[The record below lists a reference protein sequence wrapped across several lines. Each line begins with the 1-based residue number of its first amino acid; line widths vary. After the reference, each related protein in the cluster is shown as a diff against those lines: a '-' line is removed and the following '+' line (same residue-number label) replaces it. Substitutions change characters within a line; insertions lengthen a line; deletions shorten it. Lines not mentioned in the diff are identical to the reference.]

1 MKRDSKQF
9 SPMFSIDVSADLGKH
24 GPVRTEHRPE
34 APGDEIR
41 SLLAQLVAGQERQNQ
56 LLAELIQQTGSV
68 QRQRASELGQWRKA
82 NPELAQG
89 CRQAAETLG
98 RVQAEFLANLTND
111 INDNAEDWMDSD
123 FLMNEFVDRFGPR
136 LAHLNGVLQVL
147 SQLSSTQTTSGA
159 AQ

>member
-24 GPVRTEHRPE
+24 GSVGAVHRPE
-34 APGDEIR
+34 TPGEEVR
-41 SLLAQLVAGQERQNQ
+41 SLLEQLVAGQERQNR
-56 LLAELIQQTGSV
+56 LLEELIQQSCTA
-68 QRQRASELGQWRKA
+68 QKQRASELGQWRKA
-82 NPELAQG
+82 NPELAAG

-111 INDNAEDWMDSD
+111 INDNAEEWMDSD

-147 SQLSSTQTTSGA
+147 SQLSSTQASAGA
-159 AQ
+159 TQ